1 MIKVCSLFSGMGG
14 FEFGLYDALGKENV
28 EIVFSSEINPFA
40 SIGYETLHNHTP
52 FGDITK
58 VTASDIPNHDL
69 LVAGFPCQAFSIA
82 GKRKGFEDTRG
93 TLFFEVARILKE
105 KQPQH
110 FILEN
115 VKGLLS
121 HDKGNTFETIK
132 ETLNSLG
139 YTYQYK
145 VLNSK
150 YFNVPQNRERIFIV
164 GSLDNSF
171 AFEFPKQENINKKIK
186 DILETKIE
194 ENYFLSEERSKFFVE
209 KETDNDIK
217 SHGFL
222 SNVKYKSNGVV
233 HNINGISPTLTT
245 RGAGQFKLLDNDRIR
260 TFTPLEL
267 ARIQGFSNEVYIAL
281 KEKVSKTQIITMVG
295 NAVSPPVV
303 SAIVKELYKD
313 IL

>member
-28 EIVFSSEINPFA
+28 EVVFSSEINSFA
-40 SIGYETLHNHTP
+40 SIAYETLHNHTP
-52 FGDITK
+52 FGDITQIK
-58 VTASDIPNHDL
+58 ASDIPNHHL

-82 GKRKGFEDTRG
+82 GQRKGFEDTRG

-105 KQPQH
+105 KLPQH

-132 ETLNSLG
+132 ETLDSLG

-164 GSLDNSF
+164 GSLDKSF
-171 AFEFPKQENINKKIK
+171 SFEFLKQEQKIKKIK
-186 DILETKIE
+186 DILETKVE

-217 SHGFL
+217 LHGYL
-222 SNVKYKSNGVV
+222 SNVKYDMDARI
-233 HNINGISPTLTT
+233 HNIEGISPTVTT
-245 RGAGQFKLLDNDRIR
+245 NSGKTKLKVNGRIR
-260 TFTPLEL
+260 KFTPLEL
-267 ARIQGFSNEVYIAL
+267 TRIQGFSDETYNTL
-281 KEKVSKTQIITMVG
+281 KEKVSKNQIVRMVG
-295 NAVSPPVV
+295 NAVSPPVI